1 MMRDDDNN
9 GKSFAQGMYVALWP
23 KVEKCHNYVSV
34 LLAAQEQLQETVD
47 QLIAGLK
54 EAEQA
59 EAHSLVGY
67 ADRLMTFPQRVEML
81 QKKLEVIEDR
91 LLEMKESRNRGASC
105 VAKLNPEEMYASP
118 LF

>member
-1 MMRDDDNN
+1 MSLD
-9 GKSFAQGMYVALWP
+9 F
-23 KVEKCHNYVSV
+23 
-34 LLAAQEQLQETVD
+34 
-47 QLIAGLK
+47 AGLK

-91 LLEMKESRNRGASC
+91 LLEMKESQNRGASC